1 MNQPLT
7 REQHLDLYYYMKLN
21 RMLDE
26 QLVRLFRQNVV
37 VGGLYS
43 NLGQEATSVG
53 TAYALEKRDW
63 IAPMIR
69 NVGGLLVKG
78 YKPRD
83 ILMQYMARVDSPT
96 MGKDGTSH
104 FGDIKVRHVVSPI
117 SMLGDLVPVMAGV
130 AIGGRYLGQNIVAM
144 TWVGDGATS
153 TGAFHEGLNFAATQ
167 HAPLVL
173 VVENNQ
179 WAYSTPVA
187 KQVPIHDLA
196 DRAKAYGIASAIVDG
211 NDVVAVYQTAKEAV
225 DRCRAGNGPVLIESK
240 TMRMKGHAQHDPA
253 EYVPKEMFEYW
264 EARDPIARYETYL
277 TENKI
282 WEEKTKKDIDARI
295 DKELKEDLELAEKS
309 PLPPPELAEQGVY
322 CDGCHTVEA
331 VWKRSKAEVT
341 PPKSSVKA
349 EWEVADFGG
358 FDLAS
363 TMAKQSAAAG
373 ASGANG
379 GNEARTAAPAAQ
391 KSAAHKPEQ
400 RPNGGAA
407 KSAPRPEQRSG
418 ERSGNRPERGFA
430 NRRETKFDQRSGQ
443 KASGQKFKDQKTNG
457 QREKSSDV
465 ARVPFGRGPKGK
477 EGRK

>member
-1 MNQPLT
+1 MSYPLT
-7 REQHLDLYYYMKLN
+7 KDQHLDLYYYMKLN
-21 RMLDE
+21 RALDE

-83 ILMQYMARVDSPT
+83 ILMQYMARQDSPT

-104 FGDIKVRHVVSPI
+104 FGDLKVRHVVSPI

-130 AIGGRYLGQNIVAM
+130 AIAGRYLGQNIVAM

-167 HAPLVL
+167 RAPLVL

-196 DRAKAYGIASAIVDG
+196 DRAKAYGIASSIVDG
-211 NDVVAVYQTAKEAV
+211 NDVVAVYQTTKEAV
-225 DRCRAGNGPVLIESK
+225 DRCRAGNGPVLIEAK

-253 EYVPKEMFEYW
+253 EYVPKEMFTYW
-264 EARDPIARYETYL
+264 EARDPIARYEKYL
-277 TENKI
+277 TENNMWDAKA
-282 WEEKTKKDIDARI
+282 KAALDARI
-295 DKELKEDLELAEKS
+295 DKELKEELDAAEKS

-331 VWKRSKAEVT
+331 EWKRSKKEVT
-341 PPKSSVKA
+341 PPQSSVKP
-349 EWEVADFGG
+349 EWEVVDFGG

-363 TMAKQSAAAG
+363 TISKKSAAA
-373 ASGANG
+373 ASGNG
-379 GNEARTAAPAAQ
+379 G
-391 KSAAHKPEQ
+391 KPLT
-400 RPNGGAA
+400 
-407 KSAPRPEQRSG
+407 SAPQPGKTARNS
-418 ERSGNRPERGFA
+418 
-430 NRRETKFDQRSGQ
+430 FDSKSNGQ
-443 KASGQKFKDQKTNG
+443 KAPSQKSNG
-457 QREKSSDV
+457 RSDNSKV
-465 ARVPFGRGPKGK
+465 AERVPFGRGPKGK
-477 EGRK
+477 AGRK

>member
-1 MNQPLT
+1 MNVSLT
-7 REQHLDLYYYMKLN
+7 KDQHLELYYYMKLN

-53 TAYALEKRDW
+53 TAYALERRDW

-83 ILMQYMARVDSPT
+83 ILMQYMARYGSPT

-104 FGDIKVRHVVSPI
+104 FGDLKGRHVVSPI

-167 HAPLVL
+167 RAPLVL

-196 DRAKAYGIASAIVDG
+196 DRAKAYGIASSIVDG
-211 NDVVAVYQTAKEAV
+211 NDIVAVYQTAKEAV
-225 DRCRAGNGPVLIESK
+225 DLCRAGKGPVLIEAK

-253 EYVPKEMFEYW
+253 EYVPQEMFKYW
-264 EARDPIARYETYL
+264 EARDPIARYEKYL
-277 TENKI
+277 TENGI
-282 WEEKTKKDIDARI
+282 WDSNAKAALDGRI
-295 DKELKEDLELAEKS
+295 EKELKVELDAAEKS
-309 PLPPPELAEQGVY
+309 PLPPAELAEQGVY

-331 VWKRSKAEVT
+331 EWKRSKREVM
-341 PPKSSVKA
+341 PPQSSVKP
-349 EWEVADFGG
+349 EWQVADFGG

-363 TMAKQSAAAG
+363 TISTKS
-373 ASGANG
+373 
-379 GNEARTAAPAAQ
+379 APA
-391 KSAAHKPEQ
+391 
-400 RPNGGAA
+400 GDGAKTPAPAYSNA
-407 KSAPRPEQRSG
+407 KSARPAPGVKS
-418 ERSGNRPERGFA
+418 N
-430 NRRETKFDQRSGQ
+430 GQ
-443 KASGQKFKDQKTNG
+443 KAST
-457 QREKSSDV
+457 EKSNGRPDKTKILE
-465 ARVPFGRGPKGK
+465 RVPFGRGPKGK
-477 EGRK
+477 AGRK

>member
-1 MNQPLT
+1 MSESLT
-7 REQHLDLYYYMKLN
+7 RDQHLDLYYYMKLN

-69 NVGGLLVKG
+69 NVGSLLVKG
-78 YKPRD
+78 FKPRD
-83 ILMQYMARVDSPT
+83 ILMQYMARQDSPT

-104 FGDIKVRHVVSPI
+104 FGDLKVRHVVSPI

-130 AIGGRYLGQNIVAM
+130 AIAGRYLGQNIVAM

-196 DRAKAYGIASAIVDG
+196 DRAKAYGIASSIVDG
-211 NDVVAVYQTAKEAV
+211 NDVVAVYQTTKEAV
-225 DRCRAGNGPVLIESK
+225 SRCRAGNGPVLIEAK

-264 EARDPIARYETYL
+264 EARDPIARYEKYL
-277 TENKI
+277 TENNI
-282 WEEKTKKDIDARI
+282 WDAKAKASLNARI
-295 DKELKEDLELAEKS
+295 DKELKEELEAAEKS

-322 CDGCHTVEA
+322 CNGCHTVEA
-331 VWKRSKAEVT
+331 EWKRSKKEVT
-341 PPKSSVKA
+341 PPQSSVKP

-363 TMAKQSAAAG
+363 TMSKKAAA
-373 ASGANG
+373 AAANG
-379 GNEARTAAPAAQ
+379 GKSTVASQPGQAKMARNSQESDGQKAPA
-391 KSAAHKPEQ
+391 Q
-400 RPNGGAA
+400 RPNGRPD
-407 KSAPRPEQRSG
+407 KS
-418 ERSGNRPERGFA
+418 
-430 NRRETKFDQRSGQ
+430 
-443 KASGQKFKDQKTNG
+443 KAI
-457 QREKSSDV
+457 E
-465 ARVPFGRGPKGK
+465 RVPFGRGPKGK
-477 EGRK
+477 AGRK

>member
-1 MNQPLT
+1 MSESLT
-7 REQHLDLYYYMKLN
+7 RDQYLELYYYMKLN

-83 ILMQYMARVDSPT
+83 ILMQYMARYDSPT

-104 FGDIKVRHVVSPI
+104 FGDLKGRHVVSPI
-117 SMLGDLVPVMAGV
+117 SMLGDLVPVMTGV

-167 HAPLVL
+167 RAPLVL

-196 DRAKAYGIASAIVDG
+196 DRAKAYGIASSVVDS

-225 DRCRAGNGPVLIESK
+225 ARCRDGKGPVLIEAK
-240 TMRMKGHAQHDPA
+240 TMRMKGRAQHDPA
-253 EYVPKEMFEYW
+253 EYVPKEMFKYW
-264 EARDPIARYETYL
+264 EARDPIARYENYL
-277 TENKI
+277 TENNL
-282 WEEKTKKDIDARI
+282 WDSKTKASLDVRI
-295 DKELKEDLELAEKS
+295 EKELKEELEAAEKS
-309 PLPPPELAEQGVY
+309 PLPPAEIAEQGVY
-322 CDGCHTVEA
+322 CNGCHTVEA
-331 VWKRSKAEVT
+331 EWKRSKKEVMPPQSSVT
-341 PPKSSVKA
+341 P

-363 TMAKQSAAAG
+363 TISRKTVAKGVNGEGSASSSKVMHAETAG
-373 ASGANG
+373 SQ
-379 GNEARTAAPAAQ
+379 EL
-391 KSAAHKPEQ
+391 
-400 RPNGGAA
+400 
-407 KSAPRPEQRSG
+407 
-418 ERSGNRPERGFA
+418 
-430 NRRETKFDQRSGQ
+430 
-443 KASGQKFKDQKTNG
+443 KTNG
-457 QREKSSDV
+457 RKLSVQKSNGRAEKSKV
-465 ARVPFGRGPKGK
+465 LERVPFGRGPKGK
-477 EGRK
+477 AGRK

>member
-1 MNQPLT
+1 MSYPLT
-7 REQHLDLYYYMKLN
+7 RDQQIELYYYMKLN

-26 QLVRLFRQNVV
+26 QLVRLFRQNVI

-78 YKPRD
+78 FKPRD
-83 ILMQYMARVDSPT
+83 ILMQYMARRDSPT

-104 FGDIKVRHVVSPI
+104 FGDLKVRHVVSPI

-130 AIGGRYLGQNIVAM
+130 AIAGRYLGQNIVAM

-167 HAPLVL
+167 RAPFVL

-187 KQVPIHDLA
+187 RQVPIHDLA
-196 DRAKAYGIASAIVDG
+196 DRAKAYGIQSSIVDG
-211 NDVVAVYQTAKEAV
+211 NDVIAVYQTAREAV
-225 DRCRAGNGPVLIESK
+225 ERCRQGQGPVLIEAK

-253 EYVPKEMFEYW
+253 EYVPPEMFKYW
-264 EARDPIARYETYL
+264 EERDPIRRYEKYL
-277 TENKI
+277 TENNVWDERSKAAL
-282 WEEKTKKDIDARI
+282 DARI
-295 DKELKEDLELAEKS
+295 EKELKEELEAAEKS

-331 VWKRSKAEVT
+331 EWKRSKKEVT
-341 PPKSSVKA
+341 PPQSSVKP
-349 EWEVADFGG
+349 EWEVGDFGG

-363 TMAKQSAAAG
+363 TFLTKPAV
-373 ASGANG
+373 
-379 GNEARTAAPAAQ
+379 AAPAAG
-391 KSAAHKPEQ
+391 
-400 RPNGGAA
+400 NGGKPAMATASRSTA
-407 KSAPRPEQRSG
+407 KSAGPKS
-418 ERSGNRPERGFA
+418 
-430 NRRETKFDQRSGQ
+430 
-443 KASGQKFKDQKTNG
+443 NG
-457 QREKSSDV
+457 QRLPVGKSNGRPDKPKV
-465 ARVPFGRGPKGK
+465 VEAERVPFGRGPKGK
-477 EGRK
+477 TGRK

>member
-1 MNQPLT
+1 MSHTLS
-7 REQHLDLYYYMKLN
+7 RDQHLELYYYIKLN

-83 ILMQYMARVDSPT
+83 ILMQYMARYDSPT
-96 MGKDGTSH
+96 HGKDGTSH
-104 FGDIKVRHVVSPI
+104 FGDLKIRHVVSPI
-117 SMLGDLVPVMAGV
+117 SMLGDLVPVMTGV
-130 AIGGRYLGQNIVAM
+130 AIAGRYLGQNIVAM

-167 HAPLVL
+167 RAPLVL

-187 KQVPIHDLA
+187 KQVPIHNLA
-196 DRAKAYGIASAIVDG
+196 DRAKAYGISSAIVDG
-211 NDVVAVYQTAKEAV
+211 NDVVAVYQTAREAV
-225 DRCRAGNGPVLIESK
+225 EQCRAGKGPVLIESK

-253 EYVPKEMFEYW
+253 EYVPREMFAYW
-264 EARDPIARYETYL
+264 EARDPVKRYEQYL

-282 WEEKTKKDIDARI
+282 WDDKTRAALDARI
-295 DKELKEDLELAEKS
+295 EKELKEDLEFAEKS

-331 VWKRSKAEVT
+331 EWKRDKAEVT
-341 PPKSSVKA
+341 PPRSSVKP

-358 FDLAS
+358 FDLPSAIS
-363 TMAKQSAAAG
+363 RSAAE
-373 ASGANG
+373 NG
-379 GNEARTAAPAAQ
+379 RKPQPSATPKSKPFAAKPNGEKAAAQ
-391 KSAAHKPEQ
+391 KSNGKPQ
-400 RPNGGAA
+400 KP
-407 KSAPRPEQRSG
+407 
-418 ERSGNRPERGFA
+418 PERA
-430 NRRETKFDQRSGQ
+430 KVPD
-443 KASGQKFKDQKTNG
+443 
-457 QREKSSDV
+457 
-465 ARVPFGRGPKGK
+465 RVPFGRGPKGK
-477 EGRK
+477 AGKR

>member
-1 MNQPLT
+1 
-7 REQHLDLYYYMKLN
+7 
-21 RMLDE
+21 
-26 QLVRLFRQNVV
+26 
-37 VGGLYS
+37 
-43 NLGQEATSVG
+43 VG

-78 YKPRD
+78 YKPAD
-83 ILMQYMARVDSPT
+83 ILMQYMARYDSPT
-96 MGKDGTSH
+96 KGKDGTSH
-104 FGDIKVRHVVSPI
+104 FGDLKGRHVVSPI
-117 SMLGDLVPVMAGV
+117 SMLGDLVPVMTGV
-130 AIGGRYLGQNIVAM
+130 AIAGRYLGQNIVTM

-196 DRAKAYGIASAIVDG
+196 DRAKAYGIPSSIVDG
-211 NDVVAVYQTAKEAV
+211 NDVVAVYQTTKEAV
-225 DRCRAGNGPVLIESK
+225 DRCRAGQGPVLIEAK

-264 EARDPIARYETYL
+264 EARDPIVRYEKYL

-282 WEEKTKKDIDARI
+282 WDEKTKSDFAVRI
-295 DKELKEDLELAEKS
+295 EKELNGALEIAEKS
-309 PLPPPELAEQGVY
+309 PFPPAELAEQGVY
-322 CDGCHTVEA
+322 CDGCHAIEA
-331 VWKRSKAEVT
+331 EWKRPKKEVM
-341 PPKSSVKA
+341 PPQSSVKP
-349 EWEVADFGG
+349 EWEVTDFGG

-373 ASGANG
+373 ANG
-379 GNEARTAAPAAQ
+379 GNGAKSARSAAAQ
-391 KSAAHKPEQ
+391 KPAGKS
-400 RPNGGAA
+400 NG
-407 KSAPRPEQRSG
+407 RPEKLKV
-418 ERSGNRPERGFA
+418 A
-430 NRRETKFDQRSGQ
+430 
-443 KASGQKFKDQKTNG
+443 
-457 QREKSSDV
+457 

>member
-1 MNQPLT
+1 MSYPLT

-153 TGAFHEGLNFAATQ
+153 TGAFHEGMNFAATQ

-179 WAYSTPVA
+179 WAYSTPVS

-211 NDVVAVYQTAKEAV
+211 NDVVAVYQTAKDAV
-225 DRCRAGNGPVLIESK
+225 DRCRAGKGPVLIESK

-253 EYVPKEMFEYW
+253 EYVPKEMFKYW
-264 EARDPIARYETYL
+264 EARDPIARYEKYL

-282 WEEKTKKDIDARI
+282 WDEKTKKDLDARI
-295 DKELKEDLELAEKS
+295 DKELKEDLEFAEKS

-341 PPKSSVKA
+341 PPKSSVKP

-363 TMAKQSAAAG
+363 TMAKQSAPA
-373 ASGANG
+373 GANG
-379 GNEARTAAPAAQ
+379 GKDARLIAPAAQ
-391 KSAAHKPEQ
+391 ENAVHKPQQ

-407 KSAPRPEQRSG
+407 KSAQHPARNFERQSGQRPGQKPEQRSG
-418 ERSGNRPERGFA
+418 QQS
-430 NRRETKFDQRSGQ
+430 SGQ
-443 KASGQKFKDQKTNG
+443 KSNGQKSNE
-457 QREKSSDV
+457 RSEKSS
-465 ARVPFGRGPKGK
+465 AGPRVPFGRGPKGK

>member
-1 MNQPLT
+1 MSYPLS
-7 REQHLDLYYYMKLN
+7 RDQHLELYYYMKLN
-21 RMLDE
+21 RALDD

-63 IAPMIR
+63 LAPMIR

-83 ILMQYMARVDSPT
+83 ILMQYMARYDSPT
-96 MGKDGTSH
+96 HGKDGTSH

-167 HAPLVL
+167 QAPLVL

-196 DRAKAYGIASAIVDG
+196 DRAKAYGIASSIVDG
-211 NDVVAVYQTAKEAV
+211 NDVVAVYQTTKEAV
-225 DRCRAGNGPVLIESK
+225 ERCRAGKGPVLIEAK

-253 EYVPKEMFEYW
+253 EYVPKEMFAYW
-264 EARDPIARYETYL
+264 EARDPIARYEKYL

-282 WEEKTKKDIDARI
+282 WDEKTKAALDARI
-295 DKELKEDLELAEKS
+295 EKELKEDLEFAEKS

-331 VWKRSKAEVT
+331 EWKRSKKEVT
-341 PPKSSVKA
+341 PPQSNVKP
-349 EWEVADFGG
+349 EWQVSDFGG
-358 FDLAS
+358 FDLPSA
-363 TMAKQSAAAG
+363 MIKQAAA
-373 ASGANG
+373 AARNG
-379 GNEARTAAPAAQ
+379 GKAASFTAHGTKPMHAKSDGKIAARKSNGRPD
-391 KSAAHKPEQ
+391 KSA
-400 RPNGGAA
+400 
-407 KSAPRPEQRSG
+407 
-418 ERSGNRPERGFA
+418 
-430 NRRETKFDQRSGQ
+430 
-443 KASGQKFKDQKTNG
+443 
-457 QREKSSDV
+457 EKMKV
-465 ARVPFGRGPKGK
+465 AERVPFGRGPKGK
-477 EGRK
+477 AGRK

>member
-1 MNQPLT
+1 MSNPLS
-7 REQHLDLYYYMKLN
+7 REQHLELYYYMKLN
-21 RMLDE
+21 RALDE
-26 QLVRLFRQNVV
+26 QLVRLFRQNAV

-83 ILMQYMARVDSPT
+83 ILMQYMARYDSPT
-96 MGKDGTSH
+96 HGKDGTSH
-104 FGDIKVRHVVSPI
+104 FGDLKGRHVVSPI
-117 SMLGDLVPVMAGV
+117 SMLGDLVPVMTGV
-130 AIGGRYLGQNIVAM
+130 AIAGRYLGQNIVAM

-179 WAYSTPVA
+179 WAYSTPVS

-196 DRAKAYGIASAIVDG
+196 DRAKAYGIASSIVDG

-225 DRCRAGNGPVLIESK
+225 ERCRAGKGPVLIESK

-253 EYVPKEMFEYW
+253 EYVPKEMFSYW
-264 EARDPIARYETYL
+264 EARDPIARYEKYL
-277 TENKI
+277 TENGI
-282 WEEKTKKDIDARI
+282 WDEKAKAALDARI
-295 DKELKEDLELAEKS
+295 EKELKEELEFAEKS

-322 CDGCHTVEA
+322 CEGCHTVEA
-331 VWKRSKAEVT
+331 EWKRPKKEVM
-341 PPKSSVKA
+341 PPQASVKP

-358 FDLAS
+358 FDLPAAM
-363 TMAKQSAAAG
+363 TKQAAAG
-373 ASGANG
+373 AGNGGKPAAAASSSKANG
-379 GNEARTAAPAAQ
+379 QKPAQ
-391 KSAAHKPEQ
+391 KSNGRPE
-400 RPNGGAA
+400 
-407 KSAPRPEQRSG
+407 KSAEK
-418 ERSGNRPERGFA
+418 
-430 NRRETKFDQRSGQ
+430 TKI
-443 KASGQKFKDQKTNG
+443 A
-457 QREKSSDV
+457 E
-465 ARVPFGRGPKGK
+465 RVPFGRGPKGK
-477 EGRK
+477 AGRK